1 MSIIGRTLD
10 LLRRFPADLRRHI
23 EDAPREAVDFRP
35 ASWEGIPSEKLTVR
49 QQICHL
55 RDIEIDGYAL
65 RFDRVLRLEAPT
77 LSSLDTYALIADRR
91 YDETDIEHAFAAFE
105 AARRDTVRLL
115 ESVRSSDLDRVG
127 DFEGYGRVTLK
138 GLVHYLCSHDQ
149 QHLAG
154 IQWLIGKFVSR

>member
-23 EDAPREAVDFRP
+23 EDAPRDAVDFRP
-35 ASWEGIPSEKLTVR
+35 ASWEGIPSEELTLR

-55 RDIEIDGYAL
+55 RDIEIDGYAP

-77 LSSLDTYALIADRR
+77 LSSLDTYALVADRR

-115 ESVRSSDLDRVG
+115 ESVRSSDLD
-127 DFEGYGRVTLK
+127 
-138 GLVHYLCSHDQ
+138 
-149 QHLAG
+149 
-154 IQWLIGKFVSR
+154 